1 MLLKKPYQSGSN
13 IPKSLPKEQFIER
26 WQEIVEKVLDAHRAI
41 SVKLVEDNKQL
52 HVNSEVPKKKCM
64 ALIELNTNVVKICN
78 H

>member
-1 MLLKKPYQSGSN
+1 MARDSGESARCTSCY
-13 IPKSLPKEQFIER
+13 IG
-26 WQEIVEKVLDAHRAI
+26 EIGGR
-41 SVKLVEDNKQL
+41 QL

>member
-41 SVKLVEDNKQL
+41 SVKLVEDN
-52 HVNSEVPKKKCM
+52 CM
-64 ALIELNTNVVKICN
+64 
-78 H
+78 